1 MKKVLSAILAA
12 FALLSCGSKDPGAEE
27 PKAIADPFDIT
38 VELLNPTSV
47 LLTWSHDGEGVE
59 GWYLFL
65 RGENEPEGIQP
76 VNASEPLNAQE
87 RAYIF
92 RDLEQGK
99 SYYFGVRPKT
109 AEGGMQTVYSEP
121 FAMPEP
127 EPEPEKPVTH
137 KRKAVFI
144 GDSITRLWPETD
156 AAFFNRNGYIGKGI
170 MLYNRAVELQEQAAS
185 EMDDAKYVKLV
196 SEFEES
202 LKGCIEPFEKAFEVS
217 KDENVKA
224 SICQYL
230 KNACFRFREDS
241 VYQAKY
247 DKYNGYLNQ

>member
-1 MKKVLSAILAA
+1 MGLINYYVASGDNPQRI
-12 FALLSCGSKDPGAEE
+12 F
-27 PKAIADPFDIT
+27 
-38 VELLNPTSV
+38 ELLDMAKVNEPNNAS
-47 LLTWSHDGEGVE
+47 LYYVE
-59 GWYLFL
+59 GNIHLQL
-65 RGENEPEGIQP
+65 GDIDKAKE
-76 VNASEPLNAQE
+76 
-87 RAYIF
+87 AY
-92 RDLEQGK
+92 DK
-99 SYYFGVRPKT
+99 C
-109 AEGGMQTVYSEP
+109 
-121 FAMPEP
+121 
-127 EPEPEKPVTH
+127 
-137 KRKAVFI
+137 AVI
-144 GDSITRLWPETD
+144 NPDYEY
-156 AAFFNRNGYIGKGI
+156 GYIGKGI